1 MCRALHFED
10 CEEGTARA
18 IYSDW
23 KSMQPILGTIHL
35 PIPSMCF
42 HVFTWPWSLATF
54 EWSSD
59 TRLWNSFF
67 LFFQTDSENEESLL
81 VAEAVSWHSWE
92 PSVVV
97 FLTCV
102 GCQIHKES
110 EGDRQRSRDK
120 SGGAGRQAFISSF
133 PGLHKAQRCI
143 SPLTMDTPCPSN
155 QALFC
160 LGYFEMSLCPLKSRD
175 FFQRTQESLLQGR
188 GRRWRGPSWMEGLLW
203 RCLWWEWP
211 VRMWWWWMLRQG
223 ERWWTPPDFKGS
235 LPWLWL

>member
-1 MCRALHFED
+1 MCRAWHFED

-23 KSMQPILGTIHL
+23 KSMKPILGTVHL

-42 HVFTWPWSLATF
+42 HVFTWSWSLATL

-59 TRLWNSFF
+59 THLWNSFF
-67 LFFQTDSENEESLL
+67 LSFIQTDSENEDSLL

-92 PSVVV
+92 TLVVV

-102 GCQIHKES
+102 GCQIHKEN

-133 PGLHKAQRCI
+133 PGLRKAQRCI
-143 SPLTMDTPCPSN
+143 SLLTMDTPCPSN

-160 LGYFEMSLCPLKSRD
+160 LATLRWVSVPWNPETSSKGLRRACCRAGEEDGGDQAGWRDFCGGTYGGTDLLGCGGGGCSVRGRGDGHPQISRD
-175 FFQRTQESLLQGR
+175 H
-188 GRRWRGPSWMEGLLW
+188 
-203 RCLWWEWP
+203 CH
-211 VRMWWWWMLRQG
+211 
-223 ERWWTPPDFKGS
+223 DCD
-235 LPWLWL
+235 